1 MKEGQR
7 MRDRWMRDHGWMRD
21 RPGRTRDQM
30 RDHGRMRDRTRDRR
44 GRTRDR
50 MREFEGEEE
59 PEPVRWMCW
68 VPPHQKTA
76 PALNGVVV
84 CCVMTQ

>member
-1 MKEGQR
+1 
-7 MRDRWMRDHGWMRD
+7 MRDHGWMKDRGWRRD
-21 RPGRTRDQM
+21 RMRDHPGRTRDQM
-30 RDHGRMRDRTRDRR
+30 RDRGRMRDRR
-44 GRTRDR
+44 GRMRDR

-59 PEPVRWMCW
+59 PEPVRWTCW